1 MWWNFHLIYTFAE
14 VRGQKRQKKS
24 KMLKDCINLHKLL
37 LWKTKTL
44 LLLIYL
50 YQTIIQALLSTAD
63 LPLRFLYC
71 LLNSVALWGGP
82 MVGTEGK
89 SFEIKACRSLE
100 NAFLLKFSWN
110 FKVSWGIL
118 KKSWLGRYIPFC
130 MFVICNQKNKNN
142 RRKVWKIYR
151 VFQKQQKK
159 NMKRLSFI
167 TQFKTEFLLP
177 FVEKL

>member
-1 MWWNFHLIYTFAE
+1 MFDGFHSSMLFLLSRCLCGEIFISFTHLQKL
-14 VRGQKRQKKS
+14 GQKRQKKS

-50 YQTIIQALLSTAD
+50 YQTLIQALLSTAD

-100 NAFLLKFSWN
+100 NAFLLNFSWN
-110 FKVSWGIL
+110 FKVYGEFW
-118 KKSWLGRYIPFC
+118 KK
-130 MFVICNQKNKNN
+130 VD
-142 RRKVWKIYR
+142 
-151 VFQKQQKK
+151 
-159 NMKRLSFI
+159 
-167 TQFKTEFLLP
+167 
-177 FVEKL
+177 

>member
-1 MWWNFHLIYTFAE
+1 M
-14 VRGQKRQKKS
+14 
-24 KMLKDCINLHKLL
+24 HKLL

-50 YQTIIQALLSTAD
+50 YQTLIQALLSTAD

-100 NAFLLKFSWN
+100 NAFLLNFSWN

-142 RRKVWKIYR
+142 RWKVWKIYR

-159 NMKRLSFI
+159 HEE
-167 TQFKTEFLLP
+167 TEFHHSIQDWVFTTVCRKVLANACTCTYLQSVKTKIY
-177 FVEKL
+177 FKLANKI